1 MARIGEKQMK
11 NYELIKLISE
21 NKIKKG
27 TRFLLKDQ
35 FGIDDY
41 LQAVFEYEEE
51 YPVIKVIESEQMEP
65 YECKSSIILGYDF
78 EII

>member
-65 YECKSSIILGYDF
+65 YEC
-78 EII
+78 